1 MTRGQRRV
9 RSVPRRRAGRLSA
22 AVVVGAALALVATT
36 VPAAAVGGGG
46 SVHATASTYP
56 DSEGIVLDAWGGL
69 HVFTYG
75 STPAK
80 ITSFGGA
87 PYWPGWDIA
96 RGVALRNTNLT
107 TCTAFGGYTLDAWG
121 GLHPFGIDGAGAPAK
136 PTDGP
141 YWKGW
146 DIARDVVLVPQFPAQ
161 ADSAPAGGLVLDGF
175 GGLHYF
181 TIVPGVPAPVITG
194 GPYWNGWDIARG
206 VMLVTDSTGW
216 RGGYVVDA
224 WGGLHPFGVNG
235 TTPPAVDP
243 STVSYWPG
251 WQIVRS
257 GTVFRNAAGV
267 TNNLPNGG
275 FTLDAWGG
283 LHGFAFTGQTPPVT
297 SGLHN
302 APYWSGWNIARGLV
316 MRNIRTC

>member
-36 VPAAAVGGGG
+36 VPAAAAGGGG

-107 TCTAFGGYTLDAWG
+107 TCTAFGGYTL
-121 GLHPFGIDGAGAPAK
+121 
-136 PTDGP
+136 
-141 YWKGW
+141 
-146 DIARDVVLVPQFPAQ
+146 
-161 ADSAPAGGLVLDGF
+161 
-175 GGLHYF
+175 
-181 TIVPGVPAPVITG
+181 
-194 GPYWNGWDIARG
+194 
-206 VMLVTDSTGW
+206 
-216 RGGYVVDA
+216 DA